1 VNDERGMGNE
11 ERGTSGGGRAT
22 DTAIAATIAQFELYR
37 RMTPEQKAQR
47 VSDLTVGACRMALAG
62 LRQRHPGASEQEL
75 LLRLAVLRLGPE
87 TVARVYGWVAPR
99 DDA

>member
-1 VNDERGMGNE
+1 MK
-11 ERGTSGGGRAT
+11 
-22 DTAIAATIAQFELYR
+22 DTTADIEAIQSELYR
-37 RMTPEQKAQR
+37 RMTFEQKARR
-47 VSDLTVGACRMALAG
+47 VTELTTGACRLALAG

-75 LLRLAVLRLGPE
+75 LLRLAALRLGPE

>member
-1 VNDERGMGNE
+1 MR
-11 ERGTSGGGRAT
+11 
-22 DTAIAATIAQFELYR
+22 DTTVDMEVVQSELYR
-37 RMTPEQKAQR
+37 RMTFEEKARR
-47 VSDLTVGACRMALAG
+47 VTELTAGACQLALAG